1 MSTAETALPQTLLR
15 PQRSAVAGAIALLLA
30 AAVLI
35 YGLALT
41 AACCLNSP
49 AVLFAAWRNDPLPG
63 ATALSPAAR
72 LMALRVQDGTIVTGL
87 RFDSPVRRR
96 PWLLFFYGNAES
108 MLVEQPRLQWLQRR
122 FGINV
127 VCFDYRGY
135 GFSGGV
141 ANPSQLRADA
151 LQEFDWVH
159 SQAQGAP
166 IIVYGY
172 SLGSQ
177 LAIHVAAQ
185 RPAAGAIVEAAP
197 ASADLMADWLQRW
210 PLIEAVQ
217 WLTASVM
224 PLRPDPSVVEFLS
237 AAREVRSLH
246 IPLAVIHGT
255 EDRVVPIAQGETI
268 FAAATTPLKRFV
280 ALPGAGHMQIDYSRP
295 PVVGTIDWVIRESSG
310 V

>member
-1 MSTAETALPQTLLR
+1 MMTAETTQPPAALR
-15 PQRSAVAGAIALLLA
+15 SRRSAIAGVIGLLLA

-41 AACCLNSP
+41 AAWCLDSP
-49 AVLFAAWRNDPLPG
+49 NVLFAAWRNDPLPG
-63 ATALSPAAR
+63 SAALLPTAR
-72 LMALRVQDGTIVTGL
+72 LMALRVQDGTVLTGL
-87 RFDSPVRRR
+87 RFEASVRRR

-122 FGINV
+122 YGINV
-127 VCFDYRGY
+127 ICFDYRGY

-141 ANPSQLRADA
+141 TDPPQLRADA
-151 LQEFDWVH
+151 LQEFDWVQ
-159 SQAQGAP
+159 SQSQGAP
-166 IIVYGY
+166 IVVYGY

-177 LAIHVAAQ
+177 LAIHVAAK

-197 ASADLMADWLQRW
+197 ASADLMADWLRRW

-217 WLTASVM
+217 WLASPVIR
-224 PLRPDPSVVEFLS
+224 LRPDPSVVEFLS
-237 AAREVRSLH
+237 AAREVRGLH

-255 EDRVVPIAQGETI
+255 EDRVVPIAQGQTI
-268 FAAATTPLKRFV
+268 FNAATTPLKRFV
-280 ALPGAGHMQIDYSRP
+280 ALPGIGHLQIDYTRP
-295 PVVGTIDWVIRESSG
+295 AVAQTIDWVVRESSG